1 MLSHTHQAHQT
12 HHPHHR
18 ESPLRL
24 EPKVVLAVVRSE
36 SCYPGLR
43 ALINISLA
51 VGLAIC
57 AITAIMG
64 IISIANSYSV
74 FRRGAEASP
83 LFGIS
88 MVAASAVVAFL
99 SFTGRQAVFVMFDI
113 ADLLVAER
121 SDSVSRG

>member
-1 MLSHTHQAHQT
+1 MDPRT
-12 HHPHHR
+12 
-18 ESPLRL
+18 
-24 EPKVVLAVVRSE
+24 VLAVVRSE

-43 ALINISLA
+43 GLINISLA
-51 VGLAIC
+51 VGLAVC
-57 AITAIMG
+57 ATTSIMG

-88 MVAASAVVAFL
+88 LVAASAVVAFL
-99 SFTGRQAVFVMFDI
+99 AFAGRQAVFVMFDI

-121 SDSVSRG
+121 IDSHSRG